1 MLSNILITSIG
12 GGLGAELV
20 NRIRLTT
27 KFKNL
32 KIIGTDIRD
41 NTLSNFLLDKFYK
54 IPKTNENGFLK
65 NFLKIIELNK
75 INLVI
80 PGSDD
85 EALKL
90 CENRREF
97 ENEKCF
103 LASIELDLLK
113 KFSNK
118 ESTYKMLKKYNL
130 PCADFYVAYDM
141 KTLVNYIKKF
151 KKKKEFV
158 LKPSFSIGGRNVS
171 VFRNDIKKKI
181 SYNNGKELHYPN
193 SKKYHSLIKKNYN
206 NKFPVIVSER
216 LYSPVYDID
225 MLSNKGRLIN
235 VVVRQRLN
243 PQVPNDGH
251 ILINSKK
258 IEAIGKKIIKKFKLS
273 WIYDCDCM
281 TDSNGDIKIIEIN
294 PRMSGSLATSLIA
307 GYPIIDNLLRIINNK
322 KPIVKKINKRIL
334 VVPYKSLYAK
344 NEIKFNQN
352 LAFKK

>member
-1 MLSNILITSIG
+1 MLCINSK
-12 GGLGAELV
+12 
-20 NRIRLTT
+20 

-118 ESTYKMLKKYNL
+118 ESTYKMLKKY
-130 PCADFYVAYDM
+130 FY
-141 KTLVNYIKKF
+141 
-151 KKKKEFV
+151 
-158 LKPSFSIGGRNVS
+158 
-171 VFRNDIKKKI
+171 
-181 SYNNGKELHYPN
+181 
-193 SKKYHSLIKKNYN
+193 
-206 NKFPVIVSER
+206 
-216 LYSPVYDID
+216 
-225 MLSNKGRLIN
+225 
-235 VVVRQRLN
+235 
-243 PQVPNDGH
+243 
-251 ILINSKK
+251 
-258 IEAIGKKIIKKFKLS
+258 
-273 WIYDCDCM
+273 
-281 TDSNGDIKIIEIN
+281 
-294 PRMSGSLATSLIA
+294 
-307 GYPIIDNLLRIINNK
+307 
-322 KPIVKKINKRIL
+322 
-334 VVPYKSLYAK
+334 
-344 NEIKFNQN
+344 
-352 LAFKK
+352 

>member
-1 MLSNILITSIG
+1 MLKNILITSIG
-12 GGLGAELV
+12 GGLGAELI

-41 NTLSNFLLDKFYK
+41 NTSSKFLLDKFYK
-54 IPKTNENGFLK
+54 IPKPKDKGFLE
-65 NFLKIIELNK
+65 NFLKIIKLNK
-75 INLVI
+75 INLVL

-85 EALKL
+85 EALEL
-90 CENRREF
+90 CKNRKEF

-118 ESTYKMLKKYNL
+118 ESTYRILKKHNL
-130 PCADFYVAYDM
+130 PCADFNVAHDM
-141 KTLVNYIKKF
+141 KTLINYVKKF
-151 KKKKEFV
+151 NKAKEFV

-171 VFRNDIKKKI
+171 IFRNDIKKI
-181 SYNNGKELHYPN
+181 FSYNDGKEFHYPN
-193 SKKYHSLIKKNYN
+193 SKKYHLLIKKNYN
-206 NKFPVIVSER
+206 NKFPVIISER
-216 LYSPVYDID
+216 LHSPVYDID
-225 MLSNKGRLIN
+225 MLSNKGKLIN

-281 TDSNGDIKIIEIN
+281 TDSNGNIKIIEIN

-322 KPIVKKINKRIL
+322 KPIHKKINKKIL

-344 NEIKFNQN
+344 NEKNFN
-352 LAFKK
+352 F